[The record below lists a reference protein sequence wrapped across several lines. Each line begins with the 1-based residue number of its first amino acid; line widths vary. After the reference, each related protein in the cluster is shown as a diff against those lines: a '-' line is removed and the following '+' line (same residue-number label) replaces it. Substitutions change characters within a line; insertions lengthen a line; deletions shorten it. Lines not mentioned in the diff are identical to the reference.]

1 MSRFLCCC
9 CSADEDDERRP
20 LLQASPPDLNGSA
33 SARQT
38 RSAHNDAQAERRI
51 GRLEMRRVGVPEL
64 DQRFFNMAE
73 TFNEQF
79 EHYEAMVRHIK
90 NVRQVYGCDHS
101 DALTLAECVGRMRDE
116 HASQFCISL
125 KTKGYD
131 FLLDVTPLKSAGESE
146 EEPLPLHLKLAQG
159 EIKAVSESAKATISM
174 GTTLQEMIGWLI
186 RTQGPMAEQVKTDAT
201 TFQEQGRLS
210 GNLEENMNEVRRAKE
225 MSLEYRKQ
233 AGEVFTEVAQIA
245 GTIV

>member
-1 MSRFLCCC
+1 MT
-9 CSADEDDERRP
+9 
-20 LLQASPPDLNGSA
+20 PPHPTDI
-33 SARQT
+33 T
-38 RSAHNDAQAERRI
+38 VTVI
-51 GRLEMRRVGVPEL
+51 GKQLFPPINSL
-64 DQRFFNMAE
+64 DSYDYYNYF
-73 TFNEQF
+73 
-79 EHYEAMVRHIK
+79 YI
-90 NVRQVYGCDHS
+90 S
-101 DALTLAECVGRMRDE
+101 SIP
-116 HASQFCISL
+116 ASQFRIVL

-146 EEPLPLHLKLAQG
+146 EEPLPPHLKLAQG
-159 EIKAVSESAKATISM
+159 EIKAVSESAKATISK

-186 RTQGPMAEQVKTDAT
+186 RTQGPMAEQVKRDAT

>member
-1 MSRFLCCC
+1 MTPPHPTDITVIGKQLFPPMNFLD
-9 CSADEDDERRP
+9 SYDYYNYFYISSIP
-20 LLQASPPDLNGSA
+20 
-33 SARQT
+33 
-38 RSAHNDAQAERRI
+38 
-51 GRLEMRRVGVPEL
+51 
-64 DQRFFNMAE
+64 
-73 TFNEQF
+73 
-79 EHYEAMVRHIK
+79 
-90 NVRQVYGCDHS
+90 
-101 DALTLAECVGRMRDE
+101 
-116 HASQFCISL
+116 ASQFCISL

-186 RTQGPMAEQVKTDAT
+186 RTQGPMAEQVKTHAT